1 MSTMC
6 VQHERHAQTWAIRH
20 EELHRYEAYGSGLPR
35 IFSSYKSELPG
46 ELANYSRQPSP
57 EISVS
62 DNAFKLTLPNLNEW
76 QKRNSTSL
84 EITPV
89 QAKHREAVLDFAS
102 KKGYLTRQD
111 LQNGFKFSQSLALR
125 LLRDLTKEGVLTS
138 IGKGPATRYF
148 LSAKMQKNEPQ

>member
-1 MSTMC
+1 ML
-6 VQHERHAQTWAIRH
+6 V
-20 EELHRYEAYGSGLPR
+20 EAYGSGLPR
-35 IFSSYKSELPG
+35 IFASYKDEAAKETAG
-46 ELANYSRQPSP
+46 IGREPSP

-76 QKRNSTSL
+76 QKKNSASM

-89 QAKHREAVLDFAS
+89 QAKHREAVIDFAA
-102 KKGYLTRQD
+102 KKGYLTRRD

-138 IGKGPATRYF
+138 VGKGPATRYF
-148 LSAKMQKNEPQ
+148 LSANMRKNEPQ